1 MSLLI
6 IVPRTRAFGVYMPC
20 CFFCHIVHASASVEQ
35 EQGAKEG
42 RTNEYEELHAAGI
55 DVPGRLTL
63 NLWRLL
69 RSELK
74 LGIYTQVPPAG
85 CV

>member
-1 MSLLI
+1 
-6 IVPRTRAFGVYMPC
+6 VGQR
-20 CFFCHIVHASASVEQ
+20 
-35 EQGAKEG
+35 EG
-42 RTNEYEELHAAGI
+42 RTNEYEELHASGI

-74 LGIYTQVPPAG
+74 LGTYTQVNVVLRLHRLPQQFCCQLLG
-85 CV
+85 HRCFCVLLLLLMHALSHGR

>member
-1 MSLLI
+1 MGQ
-6 IVPRTRAFGVYMPC
+6 R
-20 CFFCHIVHASASVEQ
+20 
-35 EQGAKEG
+35 EG
-42 RTNEYEELHAAGI
+42 RTNEYEELHASGI

-74 LGIYTQVPPAG
+74 LGTYTQVNVVLRLHRLPQPCCRQRLG
-85 CV
+85 YRCSRVLFLLLSHWR